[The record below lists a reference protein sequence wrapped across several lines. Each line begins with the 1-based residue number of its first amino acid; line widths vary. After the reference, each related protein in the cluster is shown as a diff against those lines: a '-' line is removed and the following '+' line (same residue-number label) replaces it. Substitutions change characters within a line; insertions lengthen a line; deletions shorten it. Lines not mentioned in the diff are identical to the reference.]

1 MSRFSRR
8 SDVHPASTGISMF
21 VRCKPQGFCRGT
33 SHFRTA
39 SGETMLASVF
49 ARPLQK
55 SRRITLRN
63 FALCI
68 LFIFGASFATVTLGQ
83 SISAPASPAPA
94 SPPSSS
100 FPKDP
105 GVRGIAVNAGQPLAS
120 VATSPGAS
128 DFFANG
134 LLRFQ
139 EIESVQGG
147 ANNGLGPRFNSNQC
161 SSCHSQPAAGGSSP
175 NANVFP
181 FIGPN
186 PETLVYSLD
195 GAENTLPSFITPN
208 GPVREVR
215 FPFFLNSNGSVSS
228 TPDGGVHDLFVIS
241 GRSDAGSCNIQQPN
255 FAQNL
260 ALNNIVFRIPTPV
273 FGAGLIE
280 NIPEET
286 IYANMIANSQQKQSL
301 GISGQAN
308 RDGNDGMI
316 TRFGWKAQNK
326 SLEIFAGE
334 AYNVEMGITNELFQN
349 ERASPDE
356 ALAGGLPANCR
367 INPTP
372 EDATNMTPSQYYLV
386 PSDVVQF
393 AMFMRL
399 LAPPIP
405 STTAPGGPQSIANGS
420 RNFNAI
426 GCNMCHT
433 PAFQTGPSS
442 FTAGLSNVTANLYS
456 DLLVHHMGTNLADG
470 VSQGAA
476 GPDQFRSAPLWGLGQ
491 RIFFLHDGRTTD
503 LLNAI
508 QQHASSGSEANSVI
522 QNFKHLTPQQQQ
534 DLLNFLRSL

>member
-1 MSRFSRR
+1 MS
-8 SDVHPASTGISMF
+8 
-21 VRCKPQGFCRGT
+21 
-33 SHFRTA
+33 
-39 SGETMLASVF
+39 SGVF
-49 ARPLQK
+49 ASLVEKAMSIPIRKPVIAMSL
-55 SRRITLRN
+55 L
-63 FALCI
+63 A
-68 LFIFGASFATVTLGQ
+68 AVSFATVTLGQ
-83 SISAPASPAPA
+83 HSPQ
-94 SPPSSS
+94 
-100 FPKDP
+100 DP
-105 GVRGIAVNAGQPLAS
+105 GVRGGTVNSGQPLS
-120 VATSPGAS
+120 SISQTPGAP

-139 EIESVQGG
+139 NVESVQNG

-161 SSCHSQPAAGGSSP
+161 SSCHSQPAIGGSSP
-175 NANVFP
+175 STSVFP
-181 FIGPN
+181 NVGSN

-195 GAENTLPSFITPN
+195 GAQNTLPSFITPN
-208 GPVREVR
+208 GPVREAR
-215 FPFFLNSNGSVSS
+215 FKFFLNSNGSSLSS

-241 GRSDAGSCNIQQPN
+241 GRSDAGNCNIKQPN

-260 ALNNIVFRIPTPV
+260 ALNNVIYRIPTPT

-280 NIPEET
+280 NISEET
-286 IYANMIANSQQKQSL
+286 IYNNMQANSHQKQSL
-301 GISGQAN
+301 GITGQVN

-334 AYNVEMGITNELFQN
+334 AYNVEMGVTNELFEN

-372 EDATNMTPSQYYLV
+372 EDATVMNPSQYTGV
-386 PSDVVQF
+386 PSDVVAF

-399 LAPPIP
+399 LAPPTP
-405 STTAPGGPQSIANGS
+405 STTSPGGAQSISNGS
-420 RNFNAI
+420 HNFNAI

-433 PAFQTGPSS
+433 PTLQTSTSAFTP
-442 FTAGLSNVTANLYS
+442 GLSQVNANLYS

-470 VSQGAA
+470 VSQGGA

-491 RIFFLHDGRTTD
+491 RIFLLHDGRTTD
-503 LLNAI
+503 LVDAI
-508 QQHASSGSEANSVI
+508 KEHASSGSEANAVI
-522 QNFKHLTPQQQQ
+522 SNFKQLTPQQQQ